1 MSHGL
6 ESSRLAVLVHEVRS
20 PVAALAA
27 IAEAVSDPTLDAS
40 LRRDLVRLAGTACR
54 SIGRIVADAAMT
66 ALQREELDPA
76 ALVREAASAWALGG
90 ARVEAR
96 APAGLPTISG
106 DPIRLRQALDNL
118 ISNALTHSGPDDV
131 VVVVEAAVAGD
142 GVLLSVSDSGRG
154 LPLADQERVLEA
166 GVRLDPESPG
176 SGLGLSIVRA
186 IVVAHAGS
194 LSVDSVPGAGAT
206 FTIALPLG

>member
-1 MSHGL
+1 MSHGR

-27 IAEAVSDPTLDAS
+27 IAEAVSGPTLDAP

-54 SIGRIVADAAMT
+54 SIERIVADAAMT
-66 ALQREELDPA
+66 ALQRQDLDPA
-76 ALVREAASAWALGG
+76 ALVQEAASAWALGG

-118 ISNALTHSGPDDV
+118 ISNALTHSGSDAA
-131 VVVVEAAVAGD
+131 VVVEAAVARD
-142 GVLLSVSDSGRG
+142 SMLLSVSDTGRG
-154 LPLADQERVLEA
+154 LPLADQERVLES
-166 GVRLDPESPG
+166 GIRLDPESPG
-176 SGLGLSIVRA
+176 SGLGLGIVRA

-194 LSVDSVPGAGAT
+194 LSVDSMPGAGAT